1 MTNKSIKTKGQ
12 QTKVV
17 NELVNDMQAAI
28 DFYNAYQVKK
38 ENNDKVIVHGTG
50 FCPIIT
56 ESAFGIMMEVYNAY
70 HMIYPSIS
78 YHLDITEYNGKTIPA
93 IEIIVGITHKFTQ
106 IKTI

>member
-17 NELVNDMQAAI
+17 NELVKDMQAEIAVY
-28 DFYNAYQVKK
+28 DAYQAKN
-38 ENNDKVIVHGTG
+38 ENNDKVIVHGTR

-56 ESAFGIMMEVYNAY
+56 EAAYGTIMEVYNAY
-70 HMIYPSIS
+70 RMIYPSIS

-93 IEIIVGITHKFTQ
+93 IEITVGLTH
-106 IKTI
+106 